1 MQEKFNLVGKNIES
15 KREGVETTLK
25 IYRSA
30 GEIPF
35 KGELEKTEREK
46 VLLNTAFSFVNR
58 ELAKYNIER
67 PVTSLGQVHIYEKRP
82 KNQSGNSEKISDP
95 EGTYDPST
103 KALSVFVER
112 DKKDAAFFAKILLK
126 LVQKYEEPALK
137 SQENFF
143 DSVIHEDIHN
153 KQFASFSA
161 NANGKPWTYRTGYD
175 VQNKFKPEDVHSH
188 FRGFNEAVTTMT
200 VWDIVEENRSYIEN
214 DLHLDLNLLK
224 QEFEKT
230 YLGVRQI
237 TEAVIL
243 KVALSRVMD
252 DKSIP
257 ADISAIKE
265 AIKIKE
271 REFWEEIKKGQFTGN
286 MMFLREIEK
295 SVGPGSLRILASVD
309 KENYK
314 EYIDYF
320 LLPTSEEELQK
331 KLAAEILKK
340 LPEREQEAYWN
351 HVEKMTKKDESL

>member
-1 MQEKFNLVGKNIES
+1 
-15 KREGVETTLK
+15 
-25 IYRSA
+25 
-30 GEIPF
+30 
-35 KGELEKTEREK
+35 
-46 VLLNTAFSFVNR
+46 
-58 ELAKYNIER
+58 
-67 PVTSLGQVHIYEKRP
+67 
-82 KNQSGNSEKISDP
+82 
-95 EGTYDPST
+95 
-103 KALSVFVER
+103 
-112 DKKDAAFFAKILLK
+112 
-126 LVQKYEEPALK
+126 
-137 SQENFF
+137 
-143 DSVIHEDIHN
+143 
-153 KQFASFSA
+153 
-161 NANGKPWTYRTGYD
+161 
-175 VQNKFKPEDVHSH
+175 
-188 FRGFNEAVTTMT
+188 
-200 VWDIVEENRSYIEN
+200 
-214 DLHLDLNLLK
+214 
-224 QEFEKT
+224 
-230 YLGVRQI
+230 
-237 TEAVIL
+237 
-243 KVALSRVMD
+243 MD